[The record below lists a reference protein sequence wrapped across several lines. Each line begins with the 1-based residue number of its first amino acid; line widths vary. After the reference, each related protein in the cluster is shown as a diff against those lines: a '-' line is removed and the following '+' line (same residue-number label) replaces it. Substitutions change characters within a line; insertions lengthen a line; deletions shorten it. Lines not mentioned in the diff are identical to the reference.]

1 MTSAADEVCGR
12 TKGRSKHKETWWWNE
27 EVGKAVD
34 EKRRLY
40 LVSEKSKELGKRN
53 PSQENAK
60 RTNEDKLA
68 YDKAKRDAK
77 KAVHKA
83 QEAEREVFKEA
94 LLTAEE
100 KGTVFRMARQM
111 GKDNKDIVGGG
122 CIKDSSG
129 LLTVDEDKVREV
141 WRAHFDDLLNV
152 EFSWD
157 KDSLVESDAISGPA
171 ECISKEEVRAAMA
184 AMKVGKAGGPSGVV
198 SEMLKA
204 AGEDGV
210 EWVTDLCNAVV
221 REGKIP
227 EDWKKSW
234 LVTVYKGKGD
244 ALECGSYRGI
254 KLLDHV
260 MKVFERVIDKKIRS
274 IVKLDDMQF
283 GFTPGK
289 STTDA
294 IFIVR
299 QIQEKF
305 ISKKKDLWMA
315 FVDLEKAFDRVP
327 REVLW
332 WALRRKG
339 VDEWLVDVIKAM
351 YVGATTAV
359 RVNDKESA
367 EFEVKVGVHQGSVL
381 SPMLFIIVMDALS
394 AVFRDG
400 LPWKLLYADD
410 LVLMA
415 DSESE
420 LLVKIARWK
429 TGIEAKGLRVNMGK
443 TKVMRCQGV
452 SVPRESSGKT
462 PCGIC
467 KKGVGLNSI
476 TCSTCNKW
484 IHSKCSGLKGSLP
497 KDNTGFSC
505 PACIRG
511 APANASMKEVM
522 VEGVGKLECVEKFC
536 YLGDVI
542 GDGGGAEDA
551 SRARVRCAWSKF
563 RELDPILTKR
573 GASLKVKGKIYR
585 SCVQTVLVYGSETW
599 AARAEEMQRL
609 ERTEKMMVRWMCGV
623 SLKNQRERSIS
634 TENLRDRLGIDSVT
648 DVVQRGRLR
657 WFGHVERKSKDDW
670 VSACRELEVDGR
682 LGKGRP
688 RKTWMECVVDDMR
701 KVGLKRE
708 DAQFRST
715 WKAGIMGKASNP
727 CKHGKATL
735 K

>member
-1 MTSAADEVCGR
+1 
-12 TKGRSKHKETWWWNE
+12 
-27 EVGKAVD
+27 
-34 EKRRLY
+34 
-40 LVSEKSKELGKRN
+40 
-53 PSQENAK
+53 
-60 RTNEDKLA
+60 
-68 YDKAKRDAK
+68 
-77 KAVHKA
+77 
-83 QEAEREVFKEA
+83 
-94 LLTAEE
+94 
-100 KGTVFRMARQM
+100 
-111 GKDNKDIVGGG
+111 
-122 CIKDSSG
+122 
-129 LLTVDEDKVREV
+129 
-141 WRAHFDDLLNV
+141 
-152 EFSWD
+152 
-157 KDSLVESDAISGPA
+157 
-171 ECISKEEVRAAMA
+171 
-184 AMKVGKAGGPSGVV
+184 
-198 SEMLKA
+198 
-204 AGEDGV
+204 
-210 EWVTDLCNAVV
+210 
-221 REGKIP
+221 
-227 EDWKKSW
+227 
-234 LVTVYKGKGD
+234 
-244 ALECGSYRGI
+244 
-254 KLLDHV
+254 
-260 MKVFERVIDKKIRS
+260 
-274 IVKLDDMQF
+274 
-283 GFTPGK
+283 
-289 STTDA
+289 
-294 IFIVR
+294 
-299 QIQEKF
+299 
-305 ISKKKDLWMA
+305 MA

-394 AVFRDG
+394 AEFRDG
-400 LPWKLLYADD
+400 LPWELLYADD

-429 TGIEAKGLRVNMGK
+429 AGIEAKGLRVNMGK

-511 APANASMKEVM
+511 APVNASMKEVM

-599 AARAEEMQRL
+599 AARAEE
-609 ERTEKMMVRWMCGV
+609 
-623 SLKNQRERSIS
+623 
-634 TENLRDRLGIDSVT
+634 
-648 DVVQRGRLR
+648 VQR
-657 WFGHVERKSKDDW
+657 
-670 VSACRELEVDGR
+670 DG
-682 LGKGRP
+682 
-688 RKTWMECVVDDMR
+688 EN
-701 KVGLKRE
+701 RE
-708 DAQFRST
+708 DD
-715 WKAGIMGKASNP
+715 G
-727 CKHGKATL
+727 
-735 K
+735 